1 MILFKHDSI
10 TSVGYQTIQRYKEVF
25 LVLMFDFSES
35 LNELKKGSLILII
48 FKISSMNFTKTE
60 QTVLTEL

>member
-1 MILFKHDSI
+1 
-10 TSVGYQTIQRYKEVF
+10 
-25 LVLMFDFSES
+25 MFDFSES